1 MWEALAG
8 CIRESAKEILGISR
22 GSARRLEGASWW
34 NDEVKE
40 KVKDKQNA
48 YAALLECR
56 TEEEKEIFKI
66 KYKDAKKVA
75 KKAVTLAKNNA
86 FEKLYEKLETK
97 EGEKAI
103 FKLARARE
111 KKTRDLGSILGA
123 LKAKM
128 VRY

>member
-48 YAALLECR
+48 YAALMECR
-56 TEEEKEIFKI
+56 MEEEKEIFK
-66 KYKDAKKVA
+66 
-75 KKAVTLAKNNA
+75 
-86 FEKLYEKLETK
+86 TK
-97 EGEKAI
+97 FSK
-103 FKLARARE
+103 F
-111 KKTRDLGSILGA
+111 
-123 LKAKM
+123 
-128 VRY
+128 